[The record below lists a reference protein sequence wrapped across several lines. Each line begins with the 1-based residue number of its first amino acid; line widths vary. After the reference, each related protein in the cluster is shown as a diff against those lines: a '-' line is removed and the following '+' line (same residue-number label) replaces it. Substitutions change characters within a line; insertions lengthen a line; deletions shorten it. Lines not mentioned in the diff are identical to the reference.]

1 MHKYIAV
8 AVSITLFT
16 LQGFSAT
23 PQQRRGGGAGTAA
36 PVAGTKSVSARSAT
50 RTAPVTGAPSAVR
63 SATAGRTTVQR
74 GTPANSGTANTVAAR
89 AGATQKVIGTG
100 TKVAAAGQ
108 NTVVADNC
116 QEKFNGCLDAF
127 CMMENVNG
135 GRCLCS
141 NRNAELD
148 AVLAE
153 IEKLDQQSYQMATV
167 GVEKIE
173 MGTDAEQAIAN
184 ANAVAQSVING
195 KDEDKKTT
203 RRKLDMSLWDTTA
216 VFTDD
221 SDDNIFDSSNDPIEG
236 KEGDA
241 LHRAAAEIC
250 AAQIPECGG
259 EMSMLQMMYSQ
270 RIKSDCTAYE
280 NSLKQQ
286 RNASQQKL
294 SAAEKALRDAA
305 LEQLRTAN
313 KYDLGQCTVE
323 FKKCMATTA
332 GCGDDF
338 KGCVGIAAAENAK
351 QSVGAKSKMKMYDIK
366 GSATKISI
374 AASSYDALES
384 KKPMCMSIT
393 NSCVAVKDQVWDTFL
408 REVAPQIKTAELL
421 AESDLRTSCIS
432 NISACFQ
439 KACKDTMDPN
449 DPDGSYDMCLSRPET
464 VRSLCKVQIDP
475 CEAAEPLIMDYV
487 YARLASMRVDSCTN
501 EVKQCLQS
509 DDRCGKDYTQCV
521 GLDTDTIIRMC
532 PYDKLTGCQQVYQKE
547 GKDIRG
553 DAVYDELDR
562 MVQGIMLGID
572 NNMMEFCQNAAD
584 EAMIKVCGDT
594 ENCNAIATD
603 DHIGT
608 GSLSYGICYYKI
620 NGDNAEIDYSQCRT
634 SIDQIQDIELGR
646 VPGSTTGELGPVVP
660 FVSVIDGIM
669 FWEQLNIDVNGNI
682 PSAEEYFKS
691 IDASKMQP
699 STKEKVAR
707 EITKLK
713 SQINTAVAAI
723 ESDPTV
729 QFCMTGRRVQG
740 MKDAPVS
747 GEKIAR
753 FPELTKQMRNIIAT
767 SALNA
772 AKANYYKKYDI
783 AYNQQMK
790 DYITMAE
797 RQAKIK
803 GENAKDV
810 RREAAR
816 ISCVSLA
823 DAASLPMSPPPPS
836 GWGMW
841 LVVGVVVA
849 ASVAVT
855 VLTLGTGA
863 PLATAAA
870 TTTISLTAEMPAI
883 TGVAITIPAATITST
898 ATITTTTAAS
908 IFAAGSALTAT
919 GIATVAAAGV
929 GAAALVG
936 GTIAQ
941 ATADHSKGGTS
952 AAQRELTGHHEL
964 DQWNYKQVI
973 DTSFNWDS
981 LNCHK
986 CVKSTK
992 CIKQSYPLF
1001 GMPKCKQW
1009 AESTEECS
1017 DTQF

>member
-1 MHKYIAV
+1 MKRLAV
-8 AVSITLFT
+8 FSLLFAGIVTAVS
-16 LQGFSAT
+16 AAV
-23 PQQRRGGGAGTAA
+23 PQQRRGQATTQSAPAAGATAA
-36 PVAGTKSVSARSAT
+36 RSAVSARSAT
-50 RTAPVTGAPSAVR
+50 ARSAAPAPTATTAAR
-63 SATAGRTTVQR
+63 SATAGRTTVAR
-74 GTPANSGTANTVAAR
+74 GGTTAAAPTTVSAR
-89 AGATQKVIGTG
+89 AGVTQKVIGTG
-100 TKVAAAGQ
+100 TKVAAATK
-108 NTVVADNC
+108 NTVVSEAC
-116 QEKFNGCLDAF
+116 QQKYDGCMDSF
-127 CMMENVNG
+127 CMIDNASG
-135 GRCLCS
+135 GRCICS

-221 SDDNIFDSSNDPIEG
+221 SDDNIFDSSHDPREG

-532 PYDKLTGCQQVYQKE
+532 PYDKLTGCQQVYGKE
-547 GKDIRG
+547 DDIKG
-553 DAVYDELDR
+553 NNVYDNISE
-562 MVQGIMLGID
+562 MIQGIMLGID
-572 NNMMEFCQNAAD
+572 NNMMQYCQNAAD
-584 EAMIKVCGDT
+584 EAGAGVCRQHTAHKAQNKG
-594 ENCNAIATD
+594 D
-603 DHIGT
+603 DHVGQH
-608 GSLSYGICYYKI
+608 C
-620 NGDNAEIDYSQCRT
+620 
-634 SIDQIQDIELGR
+634 
-646 VPGSTTGELGPVVP
+646 VP
-660 FVSVIDGIM
+660 
-669 FWEQLNIDVNGNI
+669 
-682 PSAEEYFKS
+682 
-691 IDASKMQP
+691 
-699 STKEKVAR
+699 
-707 EITKLK
+707 
-713 SQINTAVAAI
+713 
-723 ESDPTV
+723 
-729 QFCMTGRRVQG
+729 
-740 MKDAPVS
+740 
-747 GEKIAR
+747 
-753 FPELTKQMRNIIAT
+753 
-767 SALNA
+767 
-772 AKANYYKKYDI
+772 
-783 AYNQQMK
+783 
-790 DYITMAE
+790 
-797 RQAKIK
+797 
-803 GENAKDV
+803 
-810 RREAAR
+810 
-816 ISCVSLA
+816 
-823 DAASLPMSPPPPS
+823 
-836 GWGMW
+836 
-841 LVVGVVVA
+841 
-849 ASVAVT
+849 
-855 VLTLGTGA
+855 
-863 PLATAAA
+863 
-870 TTTISLTAEMPAI
+870 
-883 TGVAITIPAATITST
+883 
-898 ATITTTTAAS
+898 
-908 IFAAGSALTAT
+908 
-919 GIATVAAAGV
+919 
-929 GAAALVG
+929 VG
-936 GTIAQ
+936 GTAGAPGKILPVDPYINIAL
-941 ATADHSKGGTS
+941 DDLIHSKT
-952 AAQRELTGHHEL
+952 L
-964 DQWNYKQVI
+964 
-973 DTSFNWDS
+973 S
-981 LNCHK
+981 LLE
-986 CVKSTK
+986 T
-992 CIKQSYPLF
+992 PFRFL
-1001 GMPKCKQW
+1001 
-1009 AESTEECS
+1009 
-1017 DTQF
+1017 